1 MRRAEVLGPRE
12 PRWIGAQ
19 DLPECFRELSRPPA
33 GLWCLGDAGSLA
45 GVPDGHVAIV
55 GTREASPYGIRVAER
70 LAAACAKAGLVVVSG
85 LARGVD
91 AAAHRAALAEGGR
104 TIGVQGTGV
113 DVPYPASHRTLH
125 DALVQR
131 GTVIS
136 EMEPGTRATPGCFPR
151 RNRLI
156 AALCRVTLVVEA
168 GFKSGAINTASQ
180 ALDLGRTVAAVPGRI
195 DDPGSSGAN
204 LLIRD
209 GAQVITE
216 IADLLALFGPEFAL
230 RYGESLRPRSEG
242 VVAGR
247 DQAGGST
254 GRQPLGPGLK
264 EEEQGPGGSPRELAE
279 GLLRAELDGSLRRV
293 GPGLMAPW

>member
-1 MRRAEVLGPRE
+1 MSQVEVSGPRE

-19 DLPECFRELSRPPA
+19 DLPECFRDLSRPPA

-45 GVPDGHVAIV
+45 GAPHGHVAIV
-55 GTREASPYGIRVAER
+55 GTREASPYGIRIAER
-70 LAAACAKAGLVVVSG
+70 VAAACARAGLVVVSG

-125 DALVQR
+125 EALIRR

-156 AALCRVTLVVEA
+156 AALCRVTVVVEA

-195 DDPGSSGAN
+195 DDAGSAGAN

-216 IADLLALFGPEFAL
+216 IADLLALFGPETA
-230 RYGESLRPRSEG
+230 RRHEESLRAQSEG
-242 VVAGR
+242 VEAGRGLTDGNAGR
-247 DQAGGST
+247 DALFAGLSEGQHDS
-254 GRQPLGPGLK
+254 
-264 EEEQGPGGSPRELAE
+264 GSPRELAE
-279 GLLRAELDGSLRRV
+279 GLLRAELEGSLRRV
-293 GPGLMAPW
+293 GPGLMAPGR

>member
-1 MRRAEVLGPRE
+1 MRNAEVLGPRE

-19 DLPECFRELSRPPA
+19 DLPECFRDLSRPPA
-33 GLWCLGDAGSLA
+33 GLWCLGDAGALA
-45 GVPDGHVAIV
+45 GAPDGHVAIV

-70 LAAACAKAGLVVVSG
+70 LAAACARAGLVVVSG

-125 DALVQR
+125 DALVR
-131 GTVIS
+131 DGTVIS

-156 AALCRVTLVVEA
+156 AALCRVTVVVEA

-180 ALDLGRTVAAVPGRI
+180 ALELGRTVAAVPGRI
-195 DDPGSSGAN
+195 DDVGSSGAN

-216 IADLLALFGPEFAL
+216 LADLLALFGPEIAQ
-230 RYGESLRPRSEG
+230 RHRESLRVRSERE
-242 VVAGR
+242 A
-247 DQAGGST
+247 AGGDRST
-254 GRQPLGPGLK
+254 GGRGHEPRIRGRSERGPEL
-264 EEEQGPGGSPRELAE
+264 ESPRELAE

-293 GPGLMAPW
+293 GPGLMEPGR

>member
-1 MRRAEVLGPRE
+1 MTPREVLGERE

-19 DLPECFRELSRPPA
+19 DLPACFRDLSRPPA
-33 GLWCLGDAGSLA
+33 GLWCLGDSGSLA
-45 GVPDGHVAIV
+45 GAPDGHVAIV

-70 LAAACAKAGLVVVSG
+70 LAAACARAGLVVVSG

-125 DALVQR
+125 DALVRR
-131 GTVIS
+131 GSVLS

-156 AALCRVTLVVEA
+156 AALCRVTVVVEA

-195 DDPGSSGAN
+195 DDAGSAGAN

-216 IADLLALFGPEFAL
+216 IADLLALFGPEIA
-230 RYGESLRPRSEG
+230 RRHAESLRAGSGGGAAGPGHERTG
-242 VVAGR
+242 GR
-247 DQAGGST
+247 DRS
-254 GRQPLGPGLK
+254 LSGLS
-264 EEEQGPGGSPRELAE
+264 EWQTDLGSPRELAE
-279 GLLRAELDGSLRRV
+279 GLLRAELEGSIRRV
-293 GPGLMAPW
+293 GPGQMDPGR